1 MGGRHPEWCYLSNDN
16 EIAMR
21 NNKKQEIYLRIMS
34 ILLPEARNVQT
45 WPALRRWRVN
55 LYPELELVHGIPQLL
70 ENPEFTVFDVYWINT
85 QAKNYS
91 VMVSATS
98 RFGSNTVLALIDE
111 LVAEVPEELQDKLS
125 WHGSQK
131 A

>member
-1 MGGRHPEWCYLSNDN
+1 
-16 EIAMR
+16 
-21 NNKKQEIYLRIMS
+21 MS
-34 ILLPEARNVQT
+34 VVLPEARNVQT

-70 ENPEFTVFDVYWINT
+70 EDPEFNEFDVYWINT

-91 VMVSATS
+91 ATVSEAG
-98 RFGSNTVLALIDE
+98 RFRSKTVLGLIDE
-111 LVAEVPEELQDKLS
+111 LVAAIPEALKSKLS

-131 A
+131 S